1 MTIVQEPVD
10 ENQPEWE
17 ETVKADFYVATDGN
31 DSWTGSLESPNTAK
45 TDGPFATLARARD
58 AVRDLKN
65 RGTRYNQLKDIVV
78 RIRGGRYYLKD
89 TVVFGL
95 QDSAEEGYTI
105 TYAAY
110 PGEEPIFSSGVKI
123 EGWQELGTDIPV
135 GLSNMARS
143 QVWVAD
149 VPPDLGRFRTL
160 YDGDRRLPRA
170 RSEGFIPTTQRLVRN
185 DPPPTE
191 WKLGQGDIADYAGA
205 LDPLRHLGF
214 PKGALKNWEN
224 LEDVELVFRFGY
236 AMAILPLESV
246 DEEWCVAKTAVQSG
260 TTLKAQGAAADG
272 VEKHAWIENV
282 PEALDTPGEW
292 VLNSRE
298 KKLYL
303 WPTKDEPGEEIFA
316 PCLMELI
323 RVEGDVDVE
332 GPTDTPVR
340 GVVVSGISFTQGDRY
355 VVTDEDKSIQHDWA
369 MEDKGHGLL
378 RLRGAEEC
386 VVENCVFFNSGGEA
400 IRLDLHCQRNRISG
414 NEIDHLGCSGILLIG
429 YGPGTKDV
437 NKQNEIVN
445 NHIHHAGEIY
455 WHSHGIILHQSGEN
469 RVAHN
474 YIHHLPRKAV
484 CLCGVRPQFFI
495 PEEAYN
501 VLNMRECSPSI
512 RWHEI
517 DNPERVQ
524 EDARHSKVRDVI
536 DWPEVT
542 PYLHTRD
549 NVVEYNEV
557 YRVNQILIDG
567 ATINVSGAGE
577 GNIIRRNYI
586 HDIINP
592 NISGAIR
599 IDDFQRKTLIEEN
612 VIFRTNSCGIVLR
625 HETYAVNNVVV
636 DVHAGCYMW
645 IGQRPIDGSKI
656 VGNIFVHTG
665 EKKEPRRGYRD
676 DGPFY
681 SLAGRLIRERDV
693 WEHLGGMK
701 NVEIDRNVYYIPGVS
716 EESAEVLE
724 KLRAIGFGESSIYSD
739 PLFVDPG
746 KADFSLQPGSP
757 ALEMGIKSLDMSKV
771 GLTEDFPRRFKRSE

>member
-1 MTIVQEPVD
+1 M
-10 ENQPEWE
+10 
-17 ETVKADFYVATDGN
+17 
-31 DSWTGSLESPNTAK
+31 ESPNTGK
-45 TDGPFATLARARD
+45 SDGPFATLARARD
-58 AVRDLKN
+58 AVRTLKQG
-65 RGTRYNQLKDIVV
+65 GTKKDVV
-78 RIRGGRYYLKD
+78 VWIRGGRYYLKD

-95 QDSAEEGYTI
+95 QDSAEEGHTI

-123 EGWQELGTDIPV
+123 EEWQELGTDIPV

-149 VPPDLGRFRTL
+149 VPPALGRFRTL
-160 YDGDRRLPRA
+160 FDGDRRLPRA
-170 RSEGFIPTTQRLVRN
+170 RSEGFIPTTQRLRRN
-185 DPPPTE
+185 DPPPGE

-224 LEDVELVFRFGY
+224 MEDVELVFRFGY

-260 TTLKAQGAAADG
+260 TTLKAQGAAVDG

-303 WPTKDEPGEEIFA
+303 WPTGDEPGDEIFA

-437 NKQNEIVN
+437 NKQNEILN

-524 EDARHSKVRDVI
+524 EDARKSKVRDVI

-557 YRVNQILIDG
+557 YRVNQILVDG

-586 HDIINP
+586 HHIINP

-612 VIFRTNSCGIVLR
+612 VIYKTNSCGIVLR

-636 DVHAGCYMW
+636 DVYPGCYMW
-645 IGQRPIDGSKI
+645 IGQRPINGTKI

-665 EKKEPRRGYRD
+665 EKKEPRRGYRY

-693 WEHLGGMK
+693 WEHLARMED
-701 NVEIDRNVYYIPGVS
+701 VEIDRNVYYDLGDNK
-716 EESAEVLE
+716 ESAEVLD
-724 KLRAIGFGESSIYSD
+724 KLRALGHDKSGANSD
-739 PLFVDPG
+739 PLFVDRG
-746 KADFSLQPGSP
+746 KCDFSLQPNSP
-757 ALEMGIKSLDMSKV
+757 ALKMGIKSIDMSKI
-771 GLTEDFPRRFKRSE
+771 GLTEDFPRRVKRTE